1 MDFNSKGLIEAA
13 EKTGE
18 ARQRATA
25 TLTGATQEA
34 ALIATLNDAPTLE
47 GAQTKVAEATAEA
60 EKAALAH
67 AGALDAVR
75 NHLSQFP
82 EDTAAAAYLAY
93 ADQKTAV
100 AAKQMEMAEIPPD
113 TGPEE
118 IAKLELDLEAETMKL
133 RDLRAAWKDAMPD
146 R

>member
-25 TLTGATQEA
+25 TLAGVTQEA

-75 NHLSQFP
+75 NHLSQFS